1 MDRGDPTGRDSG
13 KPLEGPSKTERAERS
28 DRARVGRPSRVN
40 ARVNARASARNESR
54 EFRFI
59 RASRRVTR
67 GRVNEGVKSIGFV
80 RWISTG
86 ARSRSRRIESN
97 RFDSDETGRDDA
109 RCGSCGSRRS
119 YASRFTPS
127 LPVASR
133 RFPSLPVPSSSS
145 SSTNLGDD
153 VLVLEI
159 G

>member
-59 RASRRVTR
+59 RASRRATR

-86 ARSRSRRIESN
+86 ARSRSRRI
-97 RFDSDETGRDDA
+97 DSDSIRFGRDGTTRDA
-109 RCGSCGSRRS
+109 VRAVHADRTRRV
-119 YASRFTPS
+119 
-127 LPVASR
+127 LPR
-133 RFPSLPVPSSSS
+133 RFPSLPVASLPVVVVVI
-145 SSTNLGDD
+145 D
-153 VLVLEI
+153 EPRR
-159 G
+159 

>member
-1 MDRGDPTGRDSG
+1 VIRRVVTQET
-13 KPLEGPSKTERAERS
+13 PLEGPSKTERAERS

-97 RFDSDETGRDDA
+97 RFDSDGTGRRAMRFVRFTPIVRVAFYPVDA
-109 RCGSCGSRRS
+109 R
-119 YASRFTPS
+119 RFPS

-133 RFPSLPVPSSSS
+133 PVVVVVIDEPRR
-145 SSTNLGDD
+145 
-153 VLVLEI
+153 
-159 G
+159 

>member
-40 ARVNARASARNESR
+40 ARVNACASARNESR

-97 RFDSDETGRDDA
+97 RFDSDGTGRRA
-109 RCGSCGSRRS
+109 MRFV
-119 YASRFTPS
+119 RFTPIVRVAFYPVDS
-127 LPVASR
+127 L
-133 RFPSLPVPSSSS
+133 RFPSLPFPSSSS

>member
-40 ARVNARASARNESR
+40 ARVNACASARNESR

-97 RFDSDETGRDDA
+97 RFDSDGTGRRA
-109 RCGSCGSRRS
+109 MRFV
-119 YASRFTPS
+119 RFTPIVRVAFY
-127 LPVASR
+127 PVDSR
-133 RFPSLPVPSSSS
+133 RFPSLPVDSRPVVVVVI
-145 SSTNLGDD
+145 D
-153 VLVLEI
+153 EPRR
-159 G
+159 

>member
-59 RASRRVTR
+59 RASRRATR

-97 RFDSDETGRDDA
+97 RFDSDGTGRRA
-109 RCGSCGSRRS
+109 MRFV
-119 YASRFTPS
+119 RFTPVVRVAFY
-127 LPVASR
+127 PVDSR
-133 RFPSLPVPSSSS
+133 RFPSIPVASLPVVVVVIDEPRR
-145 SSTNLGDD
+145 
-153 VLVLEI
+153 
-159 G
+159 

>member
-86 ARSRSRRIESN
+86 ARSRSRRIESI
-97 RFDSDETGRDDA
+97 RFGRDGTTRDA
-109 RCGSCGSRRS
+109 VRAVHADRTRRVLPR
-119 YASRFTPS
+119 RFPS
-127 LPVASR
+127 IPVASR
-133 RFPSLPVPSSSS
+133 PVPSSSS

>member
-40 ARVNARASARNESR
+40 ARASACASARNESR

-59 RASRRVTR
+59 RASRRATR

-97 RFDSDETGRDDA
+97 RFDSDETGRRA
-109 RCGSCGSRRS
+109 MRFV
-119 YASRFTPS
+119 RFTPIVRVAFY
-127 LPVASR
+127 PVDSR

>member
-40 ARVNARASARNESR
+40 ARASACASARNESR

-86 ARSRSRRIESN
+86 ARSRSRRIESI
-97 RFDSDETGRDDA
+97 RTGRD
-109 RCGSCGSRRS
+109 GTGRR
-119 YASRFTPS
+119 AMRFVRFTPIVRVAFY
-127 LPVASR
+127 PVDSR
-133 RFPSLPVPSSSS
+133 RFPSLPVDSRPVVVVVI
-145 SSTNLGDD
+145 D
-153 VLVLEI
+153 EPRR
-159 G
+159 

>member
-40 ARVNARASARNESR
+40 ARVNACASARNESR

-97 RFDSDETGRDDA
+97 RFDSDGTGRRA
-109 RCGSCGSRRS
+109 MRFV
-119 YASRFTPS
+119 RFTPVVRVAFY
-127 LPVASR
+127 PVDSR
-133 RFPSLPVPSSSS
+133 RFPSLPVASRPVVVVVI
-145 SSTNLGDD
+145 D
-153 VLVLEI
+153 EPRR
-159 G
+159 